1 MSDILLELGSEELPA
16 RFVNPAAQALRDILV
31 ASLAEARLSHGEPQ
45 SFGTPRRLAVIIPD
59 VADRQPD
66 LEREVMGPP
75 AKAAFD
81 ADGKPRP
88 AAEGFAKSQGVELSA
103 LTRVTTPKGD
113 YVAARV
119 HEAGR
124 PAADVLP
131 ALLEGAIG
139 KLSFPKAMR
148 WGDQDVTYA
157 RPLQWICALH
167 GGSKL
172 HVRYG
177 DVESG
182 ALTRGHRFL
191 APTPF
196 KLGAPGVY
204 AERLLEAK
212 VIAGF
217 ADRRKRVLEL
227 AEVAA
232 KRAGGALLLD
242 EALLDEV
249 ANLVEWPTAVLGGFD
264 PKHLTLPR
272 EVLLSE
278 MKGHQRYFAVVNAP
292 GHGNGELLP
301 SFVAVSATPV
311 KDPEVARHGYE
322 RVLRARLADARFF
335 FDEDR
340 KVKLADRAAALGTVV
355 FQQKLGTIHEKV
367 ARFTDLTG
375 WLCEQLHVAPAHV
388 AHALQAARLCKAD
401 LTTGMVGEFP
411 ELQGVMGR
419 EYARA
424 SGEPQEVALAIEEHY
439 LPRFSGDRLPSGDVG
454 AIVGIAD
461 RLDTLCGLFGIG
473 KPPSGAADPFGLRR
487 ACLGVVNVVLA
498 RGDRFSLG
506 EAVDRSLQLLAH
518 KLTLPAAE
526 ARAQILDF
534 FRGRLKALWSEQHA
548 PDLVEAILAA
558 GFDDLWAARKRLE
571 ALAAIRDLPDFLPLA
586 AAFKRAVNILEKSG
600 EKNEEVAKALAA
612 QTHSLAGQKN
622 GPLDRVEESKLAE
635 PAELALYRAAL
646 AARQKTDQA
655 LEKND
660 YGKVLEAVTALKP
673 AIDLFFDKVLVM
685 ADDRAV
691 RDNRLRLLLG
701 IRELFG
707 SVADLSQIQLEGGK

>member
-1 MSDILLELGSEELPA
+1 LSDVLLELGSEELPA
-16 RFVNPAAQALRDILV
+16 RFVNPASLALRDTIV
-31 ASLAEARLSHGEPQ
+31 ALLAEARLSHGEPQ
-45 SFGTPRRLAVIIPD
+45 SFGTPRRLALVIPD
-59 VADRQPD
+59 VAERQPD
-66 LEREVMGPP
+66 LEREVLGPP

-103 LTRVTTPKGD
+103 LTRVTTPKGE
-113 YVAARV
+113 YIAAHV
-119 HEAGR
+119 HEAGK

-131 ALLEGAIG
+131 ALLEAAIG
-139 KLSFPKAMR
+139 KLTFPKAMR
-148 WGDQDVTYA
+148 WGDETATWA

-167 GGSKL
+167 GGSRL
-172 HVRYG
+172 HLRYG

-212 VIAGF
+212 VIADFGE
-217 ADRRKRVLEL
+217 RKKRVLEL

-232 KRAGGALLLD
+232 KRAGGALLHD
-242 EALLDEV
+242 ADLLDEV

-272 EVLLSE
+272 EVLISE
-278 MKGHQRYFAVVNAP
+278 MKGHQRYFVVA
-292 GHGNGELLP
+292 NGKGDLLP
-301 SFVAVSATPV
+301 SFVAISATPV

-340 KVKLADRAAALGTVV
+340 KVKLADRVPALGTVV
-355 FQQKLGTIHEKV
+355 FQQKLGTSLEKV
-367 ARFTDLTG
+367 ERFTALAA
-375 WLCEQLHVAPAHV
+375 WLGERLAIPVAQLRHTERAAH
-388 AHALQAARLCKAD
+388 LCKAD

-419 EYARA
+419 EYAKA
-424 SGEPQEVALAIEEHY
+424 SGEPPEVAQAILEHY
-439 LPRFSGDRLPSGDVG
+439 LPRFSGDRLPSGEVG

-487 ACLGVVNVVLA
+487 ACLGVINVVLA

-506 EAVDRSLQLLAH
+506 GAVDKSLELLAP
-518 KLTLPAAE
+518 KLTLKPAE

-534 FRGRLKALWSEQHA
+534 FRGRLKALWSEEHA

-558 GFDDLWAARKRLE
+558 GFDDLWAAGKRLE
-571 ALAAIRDLPDFLPLA
+571 ALAAIRDQPDFLPLA

-612 QTHSLAGQKN
+612 PAPSSSGEKN
-622 GPLDRVEESKLAE
+622 GPLDRVTEEKLAE

-646 AARQKTDQA
+646 AARQKTDQSLA
-655 LEKND
+655 KND
-660 YGKVLEAVTALKP
+660 YAKVLEAVTALKP

-701 IRELFG
+701 VRELFG
-707 SVADLSQIQLEGGK
+707 TVADLSQIQLEGGK